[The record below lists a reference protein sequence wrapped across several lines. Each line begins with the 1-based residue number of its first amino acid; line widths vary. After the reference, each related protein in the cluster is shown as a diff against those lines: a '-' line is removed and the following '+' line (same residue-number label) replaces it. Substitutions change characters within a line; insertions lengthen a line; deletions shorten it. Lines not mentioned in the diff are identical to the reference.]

1 MSLQFMIDSQLKF
14 QKHMG
19 YDLDSMDLKE
29 RAKYIKEQSLWAT
42 DELHEMIHE
51 VPFAKDWSSKY
62 SEWEPE
68 KLEIQMKLS
77 KEEYIDFLHF
87 AINVGL
93 ALGFRNEEEIIK
105 MYISKNKIN
114 YERQENGY

>member
-1 MSLQFMIDSQLKF
+1 MSLQFIMDSQKKF

-19 YDLDSMDLKE
+19 YDLDAMTLQEK
-29 RAKYIKEQSLWAT
+29 AKYIKEHMLWAT
-42 DELHEMIHE
+42 DELHEMLHE
-51 VPFAKDWSSKY
+51 LPFAKDWSSKY
-62 SEWEPE
+62 YKWSPE
-68 KLEIQMKLS
+68 KLQTQLTLA

-93 ALGFRNEEEIIK
+93 ALGLDENTIVQ
-105 MYISKNKIN
+105 MYKEKNKIN